1 MKVKLPP
8 AEGLTGTHLMREA
21 TTEFRAVIDLVRNA
35 IGKKLFPLQ
44 DDAWVEMEA
53 IYPDRAIVC
62 KDGKKWQFS
71 YTIDDNNQA
80 ILGDPVEVKEEFVP
94 IREAV
99 SFIEA
104 NTKDGRYL
112 VCVIKAGLSLNNTYY
127 PDAVLREAAPRF
139 ERVRVF
145 EKSDN
150 EHLKGEGKDF
160 RQLIGQIVEVRF
172 VEGAGADQ
180 GQLQGIFE
188 LIEPEG
194 ATAVKLREAVSRDM
208 THLFG
213 FSIDADGSSKN
224 VNKGGR
230 RYREAKSISKVS
242 SVDLI
247 VEPGAGGGVIRMVE
261 AVDQSQQKEQDTM
274 RTRMLE
280 AVKKHNPKKFD
291 GRDEANITDDELETA
306 YREAVAS
313 ENTNASQVPDLN
325 EVNERIRMIE
335 ARSTMRATIAASNLP
350 QPAKDRLLADFEAR
364 DRFVEADVTA
374 AITGEREYLGRYAEA
389 GGHVSLNFDEGARAE
404 DRSVRIA
411 DMLDAFFDPA
421 HQNHRN
427 AASFKECY
435 IEITGDRRVTGQLR
449 DCDMSKLRESVGAS
463 FREAIDTST
472 FSEVLGDSITRRMMQ
487 SYIGMTNLDSWSK
500 VCLKGN
506 ASDFRTQRMGRVG
519 GYGNLSIVAQ
529 GDPYPD
535 LNTPGDDEATWKV
548 EKRGGVE
555 SVTIEAIKN
564 DDVRL
569 ISRIPTEMALAA
581 KNTLYEFVFDFFRT
595 NPVTYDG
602 VAMYHATH
610 GNLFTGA
617 LSSTEYKAH
626 RLAMQK
632 MTRSGSSKRLAT
644 SPAMILVPFELQ
656 DTVYDMFVRGTNN
669 DKTFIQSLNP
679 EIITVDYWLDAT
691 DWVTLASPNVL
702 PALEID
708 FLDGREE
715 PELFVQDSPTSGS
728 LFSNDK
734 ITYKIKH
741 VYGGN
746 WLVDGEKATTKAV
759 VAG

>member
-35 IGKKLFPLQ
+35 VGKKLFPLQ

-62 KDGKKWQFS
+62 KDGKKWQFA
-71 YTIDDNNQA
+71 YTIDDNNEA

-112 VCVIKAGLSLNNTYY
+112 VCIIKAGLSLNNTYY

-145 EKSDN
+145 EKSDS

-160 RQLIGQIVEVRF
+160 RQLIGQIVEVRY

-180 GQLQGIFE
+180 GQLHGIFE

-194 ATAVKLREAVSRDM
+194 NTAVKLREAVARDM

-274 RTRMLE
+274 RIRMLE

-291 GRDEANITDDELETA
+291 GRDEATITDEELETA
-306 YREAVAS
+306 YREAVAA
-313 ENTNASQVPDLN
+313 ENNNNQIPDLT
-325 EVNERIRMIE
+325 EVNERIRMME

-350 QPAKDRLLADFEAR
+350 QPAKDRLLTDFEAR

-374 AITGEREYLGRYAEA
+374 AITGEREYLSHFAEA
-389 GGHVSLNFDEGARAE
+389 GGHVSLSFDEGARAG
-404 DRSVRIA
+404 DRSVIIA

-421 HQNHRN
+421 HKNHRDV
-427 AASFKECY
+427 ASFKECY
-435 IEITGDRRVTGQLR
+435 IEITGDRRVTGLQR
-449 DCDMSKLRESVGAS
+449 DCNMSQLRESAGAS
-463 FREAIDTST
+463 FREAVDTST
-472 FSEVLGDSITRRMMQ
+472 FGQILGDSITRRMMQ
-487 SYIGMTNLDSWSK
+487 IYTGMTNLDSWNK
-500 VCLKGN
+500 VCVKGN
-506 ASDFRTQRMGRVG
+506 ASDFRTQRFGRVG
-519 GYGNLSIVAQ
+519 GYGNLSIVEQ
-529 GDPYPD
+529 GAPYPA
-535 LNTPGDDEATWKV
+535 LNTPDDDEATWQV
-548 EKRGGVE
+548 AKRGGTE
-555 SVTIEAIKN
+555 DVTYEAIKN

-569 ISRIPTEMALAA
+569 LSRIPLELALSA

-610 GNLFTGA
+610 GNLFTAA
-617 LSSTEYKAH
+617 LSITEFKAH

-632 MTRSGSSKRLAT
+632 MSRSGSGKRLAT
-644 SPAMILVPFELQ
+644 SPAMILVPFDLQ
-656 DTVYDMFVRGTNN
+656 DTAYDLFVRGTNK
-669 DKTFIQSLNP
+669 DKTFMQSLNP
-679 EIITVDYWLDAT
+679 EVVTVDYWTDAT
-691 DWVTLASPNVL
+691 DWVTLASPNTI

-734 ITYKIKH
+734 ITYKIRH
-741 VYGGN
+741 TYGGN